1 MGRKGFT
8 LLELLIVVIIVGILA
23 AVAIPQFTNA
33 TDRSRESEGRAAID
47 ALLTAESAYYQDRGT
62 FTTTATELL
71 ASIPTMRNWLTPV
84 ITQSGGTVVTVSVNG
99 NTATHNHSL
108 HFVTATMGD
117 NGSRTIANNQG
128 Q

>member
-62 FTTTATELL
+62 FTTTSTDLL
-71 ASIPTMRNWLTPV
+71 ASVPTMRNWLTPV
-84 ITQSGGTVVTVSVNG
+84 ITQGTGTLVTVSVNG
-99 NTATHNHSL
+99 NTAAHNHVA
-108 HFVTATMGD
+108 HFVTGTMTDVGV
-117 NGSRTIANNQG
+117 RTIANNSG
-128 Q
+128 L